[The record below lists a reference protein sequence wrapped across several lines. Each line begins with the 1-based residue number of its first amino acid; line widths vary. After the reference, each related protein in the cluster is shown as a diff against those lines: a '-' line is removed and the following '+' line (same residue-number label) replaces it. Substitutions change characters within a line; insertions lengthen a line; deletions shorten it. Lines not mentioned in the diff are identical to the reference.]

1 MNLTVLTALFVLLF
15 GTIIGSFLNV
25 LIYRIPLKL
34 DFVKGRSFCPS
45 CHHELGALDLFPVFS
60 YLFLGGKCR
69 YCKTKISLRYPTIE
83 LLTGILYTLVYLR
96 YGWSVET
103 LIGIVLASD
112 LIVLAMI
119 DHDTLEFADGF
130 SALVLV
136 LGIAFLILNYEK
148 TVLFDAMIGMV
159 VISVPM
165 YLIAYFTG
173 GFGGADIKLM
183 AAAGVLLGYKYVLV
197 AFFVGVIF
205 GGTQAVIL
213 LRKGKDKKTMMPF
226 GPHLAIGIMLAY
238 LYGKPILDWYL
249 GFFVR

>member
-136 LGIAFLILNYEK
+136 LGIAFLVLNYEK